1 MRARSVALAAI
12 TTVALLATQVV
23 AAYAAAPAS
32 ERYIV
37 LLRPDADARGIV
49 TALEHA
55 HGFTSDF
62 RYEAL
67 KGFAA
72 RLTPSQLALVR
83 THPAVAVVSADQTVE
98 AVGSV
103 PLAAGET
110 APTGVRRIDA
120 ASTTSASAASTV
132 SVAVIDTGVS
142 LAHPDLNAVSGK
154 NCVTAGAS
162 ANDDNGHGSHV
173 AGTIAARNTGSGVV
187 GVAPNT
193 TVYAVKVLNSAGS
206 GTWAQVICGIDWVT
220 ANGPSLGIKV
230 ANMSLGGSG
239 SSDTNCGYSN
249 GDALHQAICRSTA
262 AGITYAVAAGN
273 SGVSLAGQVPA
284 AYPEVLAVTA
294 MADSDGVSG
303 GAGPRPTC
311 RTSESDDS
319 YATFSNYAVSSGAQ
333 SHTVAGP
340 GVCIYSTWLNG
351 GYNTIS
357 GTSMATP
364 HLTGTIALCFGSGGV
379 AGPCAGLT
387 PASVIQ
393 RIRTDA
399 QAHATA
405 TNGFAGDPSRPLRG
419 RCHRRH
425 RPATIRS
432 STVASRR
439 AR

>member
-1 MRARSVALAAI
+1 MRARSVALAVA

-23 AAYAAAPAS
+23 AAYAAAPAG

-37 LLRPDADARGIV
+37 LLRPDADAHGIV

-62 RYEAL
+62 RYEAI

-83 THPAVAVVSADQTVE
+83 SHPAVAVVSADQTVE

-132 SVAVIDTGVS
+132 AVAVIDTGVG

-294 MADSDGVSG
+294 MADSDGVRA
-303 GAGPRPTC
+303 GAGPRPAC
-311 RTSESDDS
+311 RTSEPGCS
-319 YATFSNYAVSSGAQ
+319 YATVSNYAVSSGAHR
-333 SHTVAGP
+333 HTFAG
-340 GVCIYSTWLNG
+340 
-351 GYNTIS
+351 
-357 GTSMATP
+357 A
-364 HLTGTIALCFGSGGV
+364 A
-379 AGPCAGLT
+379 A
-387 PASVIQ
+387 
-393 RIRTDA
+393 
-399 QAHATA
+399 ATA
-405 TNGFAGDPSRPLRG
+405 TAATAQRRSDRQQRLRDGHAERLDDG
-419 RCHRRH
+419 RRRRGGHLSAHGRVRGARRERQPVQRGQQHRSDIH
-425 RPATIRS
+425 RPVGQDAALLLVPGR
-432 STVASRR
+432 VHR
-439 AR
+439 